1 MSDLATVAR
10 RAATLAL
17 VTIGLLVL
25 GPAAATAATIGVE
38 GDTLVYR
45 AAPGERN
52 ALLAGYARAFVEG
65 PPQGPFFYFFRQGGN
80 PGDEEIRAALG
91 RGCEVDPD
99 ADGSDRNIRCS
110 PAGVSRVLFDMGDGD
125 DELSWAYES
134 ESVLGSE
141 TPLPAAETV
150 RGGTG
155 DDDLF
160 GHRGSRSSVIYGGG
174 GKDQIVG
181 ATTGR
186 GGEGNDMLGGRFGSA
201 STLYGEGGRDQLL
214 SNETEYI
221 QLDGRGPRV
230 YLGPLR
236 AYGGSGKDF
245 VLGGRFADRL
255 NGGAGNDRVAGG
267 EGRDRLIGGSGNDS
281 IVSDEQSDEGLRDR
295 RARDKVACGRGRD
308 RVIADRLDTL
318 GGCERVFPRRGR

>member
-1 MSDLATVAR
+1 MFDLATIAR

-17 VTIGLLVL
+17 VTIGLLAL
-25 GPAAATAATIGVE
+25 GPAAATAATVGVE

-45 AAPGERN
+45 AAPGEGN
-52 ALLAGYARAFVEG
+52 ALTARYAQAFG
-65 PPQGPFFYFFRQGGN
+65 DSGSPQGPRFYFFQQGGG

-91 RGCEVDPD
+91 RGCEVEPG
-99 ADGSDRNIRCS
+99 ASDDRYIRCS
-110 PAGVSRVLFDMGDGD
+110 SAGVSRVLFDMGDGD
-125 DELSWAYES
+125 DSLSWDYETE
-134 ESVLGSE
+134 ESQPGSE
-141 TPLPAAETV
+141 TSLPAAETV

-174 GKDQIVG
+174 GKDAIRD

-186 GGEGNDMLGGRFGSA
+186 GGEGNDRLEGRFGSA

-214 SNETEYI
+214 GNETDYI

-230 YLGPLR
+230 YVGPLR
-236 AYGGSGKDF
+236 AYAGPGKDS
-245 VLGGRFADRL
+245 VSGGRFADRL
-255 NGGAGNDRVAGG
+255 NGGAGNDRMAGG
-267 EGRDRLIGGSGNDS
+267 RGRDRLIGGSGNDS
-281 IVSDEQSDEGLRDR
+281 IASDEQYEGVGR

-308 RVIADRLDTL
+308 RVFADRLDRH